1 MSGQSA
7 TQSAT
12 QSNRASIAALMT
24 ALIAACIAF
33 QLNASMLAP
42 VLVTMGK
49 ELDANQAVIG
59 LSQTSFFA
67 SAALFSVFLPRLSD
81 TVGRKKILV
90 GMMVI
95 LTAGSILAALAP
107 NVAILYVARIIQ
119 GVAGPVVP
127 LCLLILRVEITDAKR
142 YGTMLGVVTATNGG
156 IAGIDVL
163 AGGFL
168 ASSFGFRSVFWLITI
183 VAVIATVLVFAW
195 GRESIPSQGTR
206 MDWIGVAPLVVSV
219 VAFLVALDEAGKL
232 AAANLIFI
240 AVMIVIAVI
249 AFIVFW
255 QVEKRSKHPLVSTEE
270 MKQRSTWGLLLT
282 TLLTLTGVYA
292 TVNGVLIGF
301 AQNTHAGFGISPGVA
316 SLIFLTPFALVG
328 WAVGPFAGRFS
339 ATLGYR
345 RVLRVGLIGSI
356 IAIGLM
362 TFLGLHSLPWLIAAT
377 VLIGIT
383 YAGVVNIVLNG
394 LGIVLSPKDNPGIL
408 PGLNASAFNLGAG
421 LSFVILPAVEV
432 IGTPAGSFSTSGYF
446 VAMLVGLVI
455 TAGALAASFLIP
467 KPLDAEVEKQQ
478 THA

>member
-1 MSGQSA
+1 MSESA
-7 TQSAT
+7 TT
-12 QSNRASIAALMT
+12 KASPTSVAALMV
-24 ALIAACIAF
+24 ALVAACIAF

-42 VLVTMGK
+42 VLVTMGR
-49 ELDANQAVIG
+49 ELHANPAAIG
-59 LSQTSFFA
+59 LSQTAFFA

-90 GMMVI
+90 WMMII
-95 LTAGSILAALAP
+95 LVFGSIVAALAP
-107 NVAILYVARIIQ
+107 NVAILYIGRIIQ

-127 LCLLILRVEITDAKR
+127 LSLLILRAEIPDPKR
-142 YGTMLGVVTATNGG
+142 YGTLLGVVTATNGG

-168 ASSFGFRSVFWLITI
+168 ASSYGFRSVFWLITI
-183 VAVIATVLVFAW
+183 VAVIATVLVVIW

-206 MDWIGVAPLVVSV
+206 MDWVGVAPLVVAV

-232 AAANLIFI
+232 ATANWIFV
-240 AVMIVIAVI
+240 AVMVVVAVI
-249 AFIVFW
+249 AFILFW
-255 QVEKRSKHPLVSTEE
+255 QVEKRGTHPLVTTTQ

-292 TVNGVLIGF
+292 TVNGVVIGF
-301 AQNTHAGFGISPGVA
+301 AQDTHAGFGIGSGVA

-339 ATLGYR
+339 SILGYR
-345 RVLRVGLIGSI
+345 RVLRVGLIGSVV
-356 IAIGLM
+356 AIGLM
-362 TFLGLHSLPWLIAAT
+362 AFLGLNSLPWLIVAT

-383 YAGVVNIVLNG
+383 YAGIANIVING

-432 IGTPAGSFSTSGYF
+432 VGTPAGSSSSSGYF
-446 VAMLVGLVI
+446 FAMLVGLVI

-467 KPLDAEVEKQQ
+467 KPVGAEVEKQPS
-478 THA
+478 HV